1 MDSFS
6 VSGIKKLTSTTKRSI
21 LRNEKKKKKWCTTGN
36 LVLINKNIHF
46 LSSCFYP

>member
-21 LRNEKKKKKWCTTGN
+21 LRNEKKKKKNGARRVT
-36 LVLINKNIHF
+36 LF
-46 LSSCFYP
+46 